1 MPISAHCQ
9 GDVRGASLAGCLI
22 SASAQ
27 AAYGA
32 TVAAVTVLRLAAEGA
47 AAPHPVGPAAYGG
60 AVCAH
65 LGGVMPKGI

>member
-1 MPISAHCQ
+1 M
-9 GDVRGASLAGCLI
+9 I